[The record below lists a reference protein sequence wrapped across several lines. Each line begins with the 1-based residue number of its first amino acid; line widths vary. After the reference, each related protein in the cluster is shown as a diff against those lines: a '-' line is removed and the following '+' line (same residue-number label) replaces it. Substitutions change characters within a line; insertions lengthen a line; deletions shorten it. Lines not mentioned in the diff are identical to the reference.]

1 MNNKNLNNKNSK
13 DNLGEIVKKNSDK
26 KNKINNINNNN
37 INSNNNDNN
46 KTNNNKNEDEE
57 KINDDILEEENE
69 NSSSSSSEDKPT
81 DEELY
86 IEANLNKNINRIQKK
101 IDKFDKEVREKIKW
115 AQKRPNKKEYYKHE
129 AAVSLKKKKFYEKI
143 MNQLQERKFK
153 IELKEIDRNMKRE
166 KKELKKITRD
176 FQKKILLLTNPDLA
190 EKIEEN
196 DEAIDDEGNLNI
208 DMDVEEVEKKYKE
221 IINRPDVIKASEELN
236 LFKFIFQ
243 ED

>member
-1 MNNKNLNNKNSK
+1 M
-13 DNLGEIVKKNSDK
+13 
-26 KNKINNINNNN
+26 NNN
-37 INSNNNDNN
+37 INKKNSKENLKEIVKNNIEKKNKNNNDV
-46 KTNNNKNEDEE
+46 DDE
-57 KINDDILEEENE
+57 KINENILEEELE
-69 NSSSSSSEDKPT
+69 NSSSSEDENEKVSE
-81 DEELY
+81 EELY
-86 IEANLNKNINRIQKK
+86 IEANLNKNIERIQKK
-101 IDKFDKEVREKIKW
+101 IDKFDKEVKEKIKW
-115 AQKRPNKKEYYKHE
+115 AQRLPNKKDYYKHE

-153 IELKEIDRNMKRE
+153 YEIKEIDRNLKKE

-221 IINRPDVIKASEELN
+221 IINRPDVIEASEKLN

-243 ED
+243 DD

>member
-1 MNNKNLNNKNSK
+1 M
-13 DNLGEIVKKNSDK
+13 
-26 KNKINNINNNN
+26 NNN
-37 INSNNNDNN
+37 INKKNSKENLKEIVKNNIEKKNKNNNDI
-46 KTNNNKNEDEE
+46 DDE
-57 KINDDILEEENE
+57 KINENILEEENE
-69 NSSSSSSEDKPT
+69 SSSSSEEDEKVSE
-81 DEELY
+81 EELY
-86 IEANLNKNINRIQKK
+86 IEANLNKNIERIQKK
-101 IDKFDKEVREKIKW
+101 IDKFDKEVKEKIKW
-115 AQKRPNKKEYYKHE
+115 AQRRPNKKEYYKHE

-153 IELKEIDRNMKRE
+153 YEIKEMNRNIKKE

-176 FQKKILLLTNPDLA
+176 FQKKILLLTNPELA

-196 DEAIDDEGNLNI
+196 EEAIDDEGNLNI

-221 IINRPDVIKASEELN
+221 IINRPDVIEASEKLN

>member
-1 MNNKNLNNKNSK
+1 M
-13 DNLGEIVKKNSDK
+13 
-26 KNKINNINNNN
+26 NNN
-37 INSNNNDNN
+37 INKKNSKENLKEIVKNNIEKKNKNNNDI
-46 KTNNNKNEDEE
+46 DDE
-57 KINDDILEEENE
+57 KINENILEEEIE
-69 NSSSSSSEDKPT
+69 NSSSSEDENEKVSE
-81 DEELY
+81 EELY
-86 IEANLNKNINRIQKK
+86 IEANLNKNIERIQKK
-101 IDKFDKEVREKIKW
+101 IDKFDKEVKEKIKW
-115 AQKRPNKKEYYKHE
+115 AQRLPNKKDYYKHE

-153 IELKEIDRNMKRE
+153 YEIKEIDRNLKKE

-221 IINRPDVIKASEELN
+221 IINRPDVIEASEKLN

>member
-1 MNNKNLNNKNSK
+1 MNKNPNKKNSNENVKEIVKNNIEKNNKN
-13 DNLGEIVKKNSDK
+13 
-26 KNKINNINNNN
+26 NI
-37 INSNNNDNN
+37 DE
-46 KTNNNKNEDEE
+46 EDE
-57 KINDDILEEENE
+57 KINENILEEENE
-69 NSSSSSSEDKPT
+69 NSSSSEEEEKVSE
-81 DEELY
+81 EELY
-86 IEANLNKNINRIQKK
+86 IEANLNKNIERIQKK
-101 IDKFDKEVREKIKW
+101 IDKFDKEVKEKIKW
-115 AQKRPNKKEYYKHE
+115 AQRRPNKKEYYKHE

-153 IELKEIDRNMKRE
+153 YEIKEIDRNLKKE

-221 IINRPDVIKASEELN
+221 IINRPDVIEASEKLN

>member
-1 MNNKNLNNKNSK
+1 M
-13 DNLGEIVKKNSDK
+13 
-26 KNKINNINNNN
+26 NNN
-37 INSNNNDNN
+37 INKKNSKENLKEIVKNNIEKKNKNNNDEI
-46 KTNNNKNEDEE
+46 NE
-57 KINDDILEEENE
+57 NILEEELE
-69 NSSSSSSEDKPT
+69 NSSPSEDENEKVSE
-81 DEELY
+81 EELY
-86 IEANLNKNINRIQKK
+86 IEANLNKNIERIQKK
-101 IDKFDKEVREKIKW
+101 IDKFDKEVKEKIKW
-115 AQKRPNKKEYYKHE
+115 AQRRPNKKDYYKHE

-153 IELKEIDRNMKRE
+153 YEIKEIDRNLKKE

-221 IINRPDVIKASEELN
+221 IINRPDVIEASEKLN

-243 ED
+243 DD